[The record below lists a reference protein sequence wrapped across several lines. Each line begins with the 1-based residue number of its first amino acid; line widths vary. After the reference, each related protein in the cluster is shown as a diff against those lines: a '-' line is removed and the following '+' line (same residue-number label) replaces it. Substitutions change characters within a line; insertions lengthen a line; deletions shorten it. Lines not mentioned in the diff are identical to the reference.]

1 MVRTVSLGAA
11 IVLALLT
18 MPAVSIWASGG
29 GGGGGG
35 GGSDAEEYKP
45 LVYKNGVK
53 AIKEHDYKAAIDLMT
68 QAVAK
73 TPKDPDAY
81 NWLGYAYRK
90 LKDYDNAIKNYEL
103 ALKLDPEHRGAHEY
117 LGEAYLEMNN
127 LDEAKKH
134 LAALDKICWL
144 PCEEYSDLK
153 DAVQTYEKK
162 VKT

>member
-1 MVRTVSLGAA
+1 MVSLCAA
-11 IVLALLT
+11 VMLSLLM
-18 MPAVSIWASGG
+18 MPAVSAWASGG

-35 GGSDAEEYKP
+35 AEADEYKP

-53 AIKEHDYKAAIDLMT
+53 AIKDHDYKTAIDLMT

-103 ALKLDPEHRGAHEY
+103 ALQLDPDHRGAHEY
-117 LGEAYLEMNN
+117 LGEAYLELNK
-127 LDEAKKH
+127 LDEAKKQ
-134 LAALDKICWL
+134 LAVLDKICWL
-144 PCEEYSDLK
+144 PCNEYSDLK
-153 DAVQTYEKK
+153 DAVQMYEKK
-162 VKT
+162 AKT